1 MFELQIYSHYQTK
14 DLAMS
19 IGKNAGAMAL
29 QVAAVTTGLKIVGK
43 ISKSEKSVLMSWLKV
58 H

>member
-1 MFELQIYSHYQTK
+1 MKALQREAQNEGLSPKLDYSHYQTK

-29 QVAAVTTGLKIVGK
+29 QSAAVTTGI
-43 ISKSEKSVLMSWLKV
+43 
-58 H
+58 